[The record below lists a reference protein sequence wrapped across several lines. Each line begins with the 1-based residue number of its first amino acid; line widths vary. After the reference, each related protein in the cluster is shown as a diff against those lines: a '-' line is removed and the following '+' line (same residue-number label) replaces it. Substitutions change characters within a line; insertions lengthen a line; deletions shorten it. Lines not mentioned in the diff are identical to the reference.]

1 MLILYTLSSFCANIF
16 ANELFTT
23 INDKVVL
30 KSTTLSYF
38 TNKKVLYIYLLYF
51 TI

>member
-1 MLILYTLSSFCANIF
+1 MERIKKDGNSKPFQIKLIANIF

-30 KSTTLSYF
+30 NSTTRS
-38 TNKKVLYIYLLYF
+38 
-51 TI
+51 